1 VTGSIGRAKSALRS
15 KDFQRLLLARYL
27 SQFGD
32 GVFQAYIFDKLVFL
46 APDSQNTAAAVAKAV
61 ALLIIPFSLLGPFAG
76 VFIDRWSRRRIL
88 VYSPLVKAA
97 AAVPLLFVVHGNGL
111 IYVLAL
117 VVVSVN
123 RFYLTTAGAVNPS
136 LVADQ
141 DLLIGNAMS
150 GSAGTVITAGG
161 LAIGSRVA
169 GHLDPAVL
177 IAVTLVCWPL
187 AMLLAATIRNPLRA
201 DRPRGTIREDLGR
214 VTRELVGGFRRLVAT
229 PPALGPVVSVSVDQT
244 LINIVAVLSIVV
256 FKEEFNK
263 GIASYSNI
271 VVAAGFGVV
280 VGMLTVGL
288 LEDRMQK
295 VRLIAMAFAVAGLV
309 SIAVAPV
316 ITGPSILFLTF
327 VLAASFPWRK
337 IPADTLVQENL
348 PNRFRGRIFALY
360 DIAFTMPR
368 VLGALIV
375 VLLHDVWGLST
386 GWLVG
391 VVGVLFLAW
400 TPVLPR
406 WVRRPRFVR
415 VRFYAGGSADEV
427 PRSIVVGGEETDVEV
442 IRSSVEERG
451 ATRVRR
457 YRLRSADEIVDI
469 VDDARGDRWRV
480 ERDIPLDIAAD
491 ELTGPPPRVRPASTE
506 P

>member
-1 VTGSIGRAKSALRS
+1 VTGSLGRAKSALRS
-15 KDFQRLLLARYL
+15 RDFRKLLAARYI

-32 GVFQAYIFDKLVFL
+32 GLFQAYIFDRLVFL

-88 VYSPLVKAA
+88 VYSPLVKGLAA
-97 AAVPLLFVVHGNGL
+97 APLLVVTHVDSA
-111 IYVLAL
+111 IYLLAL
-117 VVVSVN
+117 LVVSVN

-150 GSAGTVITAGG
+150 GSAGTVITAIG
-161 LAIGSRVA
+161 LAVGSRVA
-169 GHLDPAVL
+169 GHLDPVVL
-177 IAVTLVCWPL
+177 IGGTLACWPL
-187 AMLLAATIRNPLRA
+187 ATLFAASIGNPLVV
-201 DRPRGTIREDLGR
+201 DRPRGTIRVDLGR
-214 VTRELVGGFRRLVAT
+214 VTRELVSGLRRLAAT
-229 PPALGPVVSVSVDQT
+229 PPALGPVVSVSVDQL

-288 LEDRMQK
+288 LEDRMPK
-295 VRLIAMAFAVAGLV
+295 VRLIAMAFAVAGIASLAV
-309 SIAVAPV
+309 SPV
-316 ITGPSILFLTF
+316 ITGPSILVLTF

-337 IPADTLVQENL
+337 IPADTLVQEHL
-348 PNRFRGRIFALY
+348 PNRYRGRVFSIY

-368 VLGALIV
+368 VVGALIV
-375 VLLHDVWGLST
+375 VLLHDVLGVSSA
-386 GWLVG
+386 WLVAITG
-391 VVGVLFLAW
+391 ALFLAW
-400 TPVLPR
+400 TPVLPW
-406 WVRRPRFVR
+406 WVRRGRFVR
-415 VRFYAGGSADEV
+415 VRFYAGGAADEV
-427 PRSIVVGGEETDVEV
+427 PRAIVVGGEEQEVEV
-442 IRSSVEERG
+442 VRSAVEERDG
-451 ATRVRR
+451 ERIRR
-457 YRLRSADEIVDI
+457 FRLRSVDEIIDV

-480 ERDIPLDIAAD
+480 ELDIPTDIAAGRS
-491 ELTGPPPRVRPASTE
+491 EGVLGPTP
-506 P
+506 